1 MAGKGRASRFS
12 CVRTCPE
19 RHLPDSPAELP
30 ISSHAVGR
38 SDSELELRKRPDKKP
53 ELRGPLSSPFPLLST
68 DFGEV
73 PGRPDSG
80 RSRRRRTSPAKP
92 RVEHHNS
99 QDTALC
105 RCRQACLL
113 PRNERAPA
121 GKSRVQIVDHRRP
134 RFSAGMTS
142 LRPASSHQEVVG
154 EEIGEP
160 DMGEKGSLSHSPVS
174 PRSES
179 W

>member
-1 MAGKGRASRFS
+1 MAGQGRASRFS

-19 RHLPDSPAELP
+19 RHLPDSHAELP
-30 ISSHAVGR
+30 IGSRAVGR
-38 SDSELELRKRPDKKP
+38 SDSELELRIRPDEKP

-80 RSRRRRTSPAKP
+80 RSRRCGTSPARP
-92 RVEHHNS
+92 RVENHSS
-99 QDTALC
+99 QDTTPC
-105 RCRQACLL
+105 RCRQACLV

-121 GKSRVQIVDHRRP
+121 GKSRVEIVDHRRP
-134 RFSAGMTS
+134 GLSAGMTS
-142 LRPASSHQEVVG
+142 LRPASLHQEVG
-154 EEIGEP
+154 RQEIGRP
-160 DMGEKGSLSHSPVS
+160 DMGGTGSLSRSPVS